1 MNKKNKFKVSYRS
14 MSILAIIVGG
24 FGIILQFMPDWE
36 FFSFF
41 LSVPVLGGLIGGSSG
56 YEEQDRQQLRQS
68 YKTAY
73 EGLLLVIMVAY
84 AFIEF
89 SKWLAPTNGAFN
101 FLNGH
106 WCGLMFAVMCALMGI
121 AGIQGRS
128 SESSAYR

>member
-1 MNKKNKFKVSYRS
+1 

-24 FGIILQFMPDWE
+24 IGIILQFMPDWE
-36 FFSFF
+36 FFTFF

-73 EGLLLVIMVAY
+73 EGLLLVMMFAY
-84 AFIEF
+84 AFIEL
-89 SKWLAPTNGAFN
+89 SKWLAPTNGALN

-128 SESSAYR
+128 SAGSA

>member
-1 MNKKNKFKVSYRS
+1 MDKKNKSKVSYRS

-24 FGIILQFMPDWE
+24 FSILLQFMPDWE

-68 YKTAY
+68 YKPAY

-89 SKWLAPTNGAFN
+89 SKWLAPTNRAFN
-101 FLNGH
+101 FLNSH

-121 AGIQGRS
+121 AGIQRKS
-128 SESSAYR
+128 SEGPA

>member
-1 MNKKNKFKVSYRS
+1 MC
-14 MSILAIIVGG
+14 ILAIIVGG
-24 FGIILQFMPDWE
+24 VSIIFQFVPDWE

-73 EGLLLVIMVAY
+73 EGLLLVIMAAY

-89 SKWLAPTNGAFN
+89 SKWLAPANGALN

-106 WCGLMFAVMCALMGI
+106 WCGLMFAVMCALMGF
-121 AGIQGRS
+121 AGIRGRS
-128 SESSAYR
+128 SASPA

>member
-1 MNKKNKFKVSYRS
+1 MNNKPKVSYRS

-24 FGIILQFMPDWE
+24 IGIILQFMPGWE
-36 FFSFF
+36 FFTFF
-41 LSVPVLGGLIGGSSG
+41 LSVPVLGGLIGGNSG

-73 EGLLLVIMVAY
+73 EGLLLAVMSAY
-84 AFIEF
+84 AFIEL
-89 SKWLAPTNGAFN
+89 SKWLAPTNGTFN

-121 AGIQGRS
+121 AGLQGKNS
-128 SESSAYR
+128 GGTT

>member
-1 MNKKNKFKVSYRS
+1 MDKKNKFKVSYRS

-24 FGIILQFMPDWE
+24 LGILFQFMPDLE

-41 LSVPVLGGLIGGSSG
+41 LSVPVLGGLISGSSG

-68 YKTAY
+68 YKIAY
-73 EGLLLVIMVAY
+73 EGLLLVIMFAY

-89 SKWLAPTNGAFN
+89 SKWLAPANGAFN
-101 FLNGH
+101 FLNAH

-121 AGIQGRS
+121 AGIQRKSNEG
-128 SESSAYR
+128 SA

>member
-1 MNKKNKFKVSYRS
+1 

-24 FGIILQFMPDWE
+24 IGIILQFMPDWE
-36 FFSFF
+36 FFTFF
-41 LSVPVLGGLIGGSSG
+41 LSVPVLGGLIGGNSG

-73 EGLLLVIMVAY
+73 EGLLLVIMFAY
-84 AFIEF
+84 AFIEL

-121 AGIQGRS
+121 AGIQGKS
-128 SESSAYR
+128 SERST

>member
-14 MSILAIIVGG
+14 MNILAVIVGG
-24 FGIILQFMPDWE
+24 VGIILQFMPDWE

-41 LSVPVLGGLIGGSSG
+41 LSVPVLGGLISGGSS

-73 EGLLLVIMVAY
+73 EGLLLVIMIAY

-89 SKWLAPTNGAFN
+89 SKWLAPANRAFN
-101 FLNGH
+101 FLNAH
-106 WCGLMFAVMCALMGI
+106 WCGLMFAVMCALMGL
-121 AGIQGRS
+121 AGIQGRGS
-128 SESSAYR
+128 KSSA

>member
-1 MNKKNKFKVSYRS
+1 MNNKSKVSYRS

-24 FGIILQFMPDWE
+24 IGILLQFMPGWE
-36 FFSFF
+36 FLTFF
-41 LSVPVLGGLIGGSSG
+41 LSVPVLGGLIGGNSS

-68 YKTAY
+68 YKITY

-84 AFIEF
+84 AFIEL

-121 AGIQGRS
+121 AGLQGKRS
-128 SESSAYR
+128 ERSPFG

>member
-1 MNKKNKFKVSYRS
+1 MDKKNKFKVSYRS

-24 FGIILQFMPDWE
+24 VGIIFQFMPDFE

-41 LSVPVLGGLIGGSSG
+41 LSVPVLGGLISGSSG
-56 YEEQDRQQLRQS
+56 YEEMDRQHLRQS
-68 YKTAY
+68 YKKAY

-89 SKWLAPTNGAFN
+89 SKWLAPTSGVAD

-121 AGIQGRS
+121 AGIQGRNNK
-128 SESSAYR
+128 SSA